1 MSHVIDK
8 LKFGVPA
15 DAIVMACPPD
25 VNPDDDSVRYYGGL
39 LVCESASFEWRR
51 RIVACVNACC
61 GIPTDQLDAYPSSVM
76 RVMRERD
83 ELLSVMRLVASEVT
97 DYVRP
102 TSADSHLPS
111 DIVEKVH
118 AVIASIEGY
127 AVVDDAPPKTS
138 IPAIVFCPAGS
149 LGEAI
154 EGGTP

>member
-1 MSHVIDK
+1 
-8 LKFGVPA
+8 
-15 DAIVMACPPD
+15 
-25 VNPDDDSVRYYGGL
+25 
-39 LVCESASFEWRR
+39 
-51 RIVACVNACC
+51 
-61 GIPTDQLDAYPSSVM
+61 M

-111 DIVEKVH
+111 DIVERVH

-127 AVVDDAPPKTS
+127 AVVDDAPPQTS
-138 IPAIVFCPAGS
+138 IPAIVFYPAGS

-154 EGGTP
+154 EGGAS